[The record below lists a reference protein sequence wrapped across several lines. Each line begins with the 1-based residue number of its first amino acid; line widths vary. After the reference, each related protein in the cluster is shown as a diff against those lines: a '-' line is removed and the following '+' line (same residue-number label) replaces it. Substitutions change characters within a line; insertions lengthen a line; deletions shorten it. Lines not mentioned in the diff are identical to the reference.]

1 MKLTEEQINALT
13 GAVTT
18 GVSLVSGLNAN
29 KDLYPQC
36 GKRPFFT
43 GKRRDAYDACVAI
56 QPPPINNSGTG
67 NTSGTDNTSG
77 TGGTDNFNPPSADG
91 LKEFFKKYKTP
102 MLIGGGLILAFTIYK
117 ISNRK

>member
-1 MKLTEEQINALT
+1 MALTSEQIDLLK

-18 GVSLVSGLNAN
+18 GVTLVSGLNPN

-43 GKRRDAYDACVAI
+43 GKRRDAYDACVAT
-56 QPPPINNSGTG
+56 QPLPPSPNGRENNF
-67 NTSGTDNTSG
+67 
-77 TGGTDNFNPPSADG
+77 FNPPSANG
-91 LKEFFKKYKTP
+91 EETFFKKYKTP

-117 ISNRK
+117 LSKRK

>member
-1 MKLTEEQINALT
+1 MALTEEQMDALT

-43 GKRRDAYDACVAI
+43 GKRRDAYDACVAT
-56 QPPPINNSGTG
+56 QPLPPSPNGRENNF
-67 NTSGTDNTSG
+67 
-77 TGGTDNFNPPSADG
+77 FNPPSENG
-91 LKEFFKKYKTP
+91 EQTFFQKYKTP
-102 MLIGGGLILAFTIYK
+102 MLIGGGLILAITIYK
-117 ISNRK
+117 LSKRK

>member
-1 MKLTEEQINALT
+1 MALTEEQMNALT

-43 GKRRDAYDACVAI
+43 GKRRDAYDACVAT
-56 QPPPINNSGTG
+56 QPLPPIKSE
-67 NTSGTDNTSG
+67 
-77 TGGTDNFNPPSADG
+77 TGGTDNFFNTPSENG
-91 LKEFFKKYKTP
+91 EETFFQKYKTP
-102 MLIGGGLILAFTIYK
+102 MLIGGGLILAFTLYK
-117 ISNRK
+117 FSKRK